1 MTINAGDYP
10 PGFAEYAGRVL
21 DARLRVL
28 RMLSTHEKLV
38 CRCILEAF
46 PRLGRGP
53 AFEEVVEE
61 TGLTGDEVET
71 CLARLDEIDM
81 LKYDDEAGRMLV
93 LYPLSDVPCPHRVHI
108 SGKKPVY
115 AM

>member
-1 MTINAGDYP
+1 MIINAGDYP

-21 DARLRVL
+21 EARLRVL
-28 RMLSTHEKLV
+28 KMLSPHEKLV

-61 TGLTGDEVET
+61 TGLTRDEVVAS
-71 CLARLDEIDM
+71 LARLDGIDM
-81 LKYDDEAGRMLV
+81 LKYDEEAGRVLV
-93 LYPLSDVPCPHRVHI
+93 LYPLSDIPCPHRVHI
-108 SGKKPVY
+108 SGGKPVY